1 MLTAK
6 DFIFSDI
13 YNLLTRTDYDVDALF
28 AQYRETHTLEELE
41 RLVDAVH
48 ELHVRFHRLVSIL
61 PRDSTPSP

>member
-6 DFIFSDI
+6 DFIFSEI
-13 YNLLTRTDYDVDALF
+13 YHILTRTDYDVDALF

-41 RLVDAVH
+41 LLVDAVH

-61 PRDSTPSP
+61 PS